1 MTNVTIDGTDY
12 DLDEMSDNAKAQL
25 ESLVAVDKKI
35 GEIQQDLAI
44 LQTAR
49 NAYAVALRDAIAD
62 THQIGEI

>member
-1 MTNVTIDGTDY
+1 MGISMGNVTIDGTGY

-35 GEIQQDLAI
+35 GEMQQDMAI

-62 THQIGEI
+62 TD

>member
-1 MTNVTIDGTDY
+1 MTNITIDGMDY

-35 GEIQQDLAI
+35 GEMQQDMAI

-49 NAYAVALRDAIAD
+49 NAYAVALRDAITD
-62 THQIGEI
+62 TD

>member
-1 MTNVTIDGTDY
+1 MGNVTIDGTGY

-35 GEIQQDLAI
+35 GEMQQDMAI

-62 THQIGEI
+62 TD

>member
-1 MTNVTIDGTDY
+1 MTNVTIDGMDY

-35 GEIQQDLAI
+35 GEMQQDMAI

-49 NAYAVALRDAIAD
+49 NAYAVALRDAITD
-62 THQIGEI
+62 TD

>member
-35 GEIQQDLAI
+35 GDIQQDLAI

-62 THQIGEI
+62 TD

>member
-1 MTNVTIDGTDY
+1 MTNVTIDGMDY

-35 GEIQQDLAI
+35 GEMQQDMAI

-62 THQIGEI
+62 TD

>member
-1 MTNVTIDGTDY
+1 MSMTNVTIHGTDY

-62 THQIGEI
+62 TD

>member
-1 MTNVTIDGTDY
+1 MGISMSNVTIDGTDY

-35 GEIQQDLAI
+35 GEMQQDMAI

-62 THQIGEI
+62 TD

>member
-1 MTNVTIDGTDY
+1 MANITIDGMDY

-35 GEIQQDLAI
+35 GEMQQDMAI

-49 NAYAVALRDAIAD
+49 NAYAVALRDAITD
-62 THQIGEI
+62 TD

>member
-62 THQIGEI
+62 TD

>member
-12 DLDEMSDNAKAQL
+12 DLDEMSDNSKAQL

-35 GEIQQDLAI
+35 GDIQQDLAI

-62 THQIGEI
+62 TD

>member
-1 MTNVTIDGTDY
+1 MTNVTIDGADY

-49 NAYAVALRDAIAD
+49 NAYAVALRDAP
-62 THQIGEI
+62 

>member
-1 MTNVTIDGTDY
+1 MANVTIDGTDY

-35 GEIQQDLAI
+35 GEVQQDMAI

-62 THQIGEI
+62 TD